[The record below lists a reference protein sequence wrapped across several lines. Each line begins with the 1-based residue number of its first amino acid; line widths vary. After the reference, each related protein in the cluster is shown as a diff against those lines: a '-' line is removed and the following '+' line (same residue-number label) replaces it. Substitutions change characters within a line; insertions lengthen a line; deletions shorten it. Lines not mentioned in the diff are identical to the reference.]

1 MRWLLGKAY
10 GFGEVGMKKRGRM
23 LGRPAR
29 AGSSIEG
36 PISQVKEEF
45 RFYLESHWDLQL
57 DFKQWN
63 D

>member
-1 MRWLLGKAY
+1 
-10 GFGEVGMKKRGRM
+10 MKKRGRM

-29 AGSSIEG
+29 AGSFTEG

-45 RFYLESHWDLQL
+45 RFYIENHWDLQL